1 MTFPSIGNTS
11 VVSVAGQCM
20 SRHRIYAT
28 DNIGSTN

>member
-20 SRHRIYAT
+20 SQHLIYAM
-28 DNIGSTN
+28 DNTENIN